1 MTLLLSLLLA
11 AWGFGGMSCR
21 GQESRN
27 MSDVNYIAVDVRN
40 GAIIEQ
46 RWADVTA
53 PIPLGSLVKPFT
65 ALAYSGA
72 FPEFVCKGAASRCL
86 LSQGHGRMRFR
97 EALAQSCNAYFLNLA
112 QGVDP
117 GILAVVAA
125 KFGIS
130 APEIDSA
137 ETRIGLGDGWRISP
151 LALVRAYA
159 ELASRAGEPRVS
171 EILAGLEL
179 AARSGTASAIGRGRV
194 RENGHGARAWIGAP
208 ESQTRGRWIYGGADA
223 GGLAANCVAGA
234 GARRDGSGSREIGG
248 AHFARDASAPVM
260 LALAIAATVRIGV
273 FGLFHPVE
281 LDVKPVRGRC

>member
-1 MTLLLSLLLA
+1 MTLLLSLLLVA
-11 AWGFGGMSCR
+11 GMAGGH
-21 GQESRN
+21 
-27 MSDVNYIAVDVRN
+27 DVKGDIASKIGSSVDYIAVDVRN

-72 FPEFVCKGAASRCL
+72 FPEFVCKGAASRCWL
-86 LSQGHGRMRFR
+86 AHGHGRLRFR

-112 QGVDP
+112 LGADP

-137 ETRIGLGDGWRISP
+137 ETRIGLGNGWRISP
-151 LALVRAYA
+151 LALVHAYG
-159 ELASRAGEPRVS
+159 ELASRASEPRVS

-179 AARSGTASAIGRGRV
+179 AARSGTASALGRGVFAKTGTAPCAGMAAARHGYATRHATSHATDGFTVVLAPADSPRIALLVRV
-194 RENGHGARAWIGAP
+194 HGVTGAEAAKSAARILHEMREAP
-208 ESQTRGRWIYGGADA
+208 
-223 GGLAANCVAGA
+223 
-234 GARRDGSGSREIGG
+234 
-248 AHFARDASAPVM
+248 
-260 LALAIAATVRIGV
+260 
-273 FGLFHPVE
+273 
-281 LDVKPVRGRC
+281 